1 MIAPMHDDVLEP
13 YLAQSLSPIN
23 NEENGFRKGK
33 VKWGSMMRLYYLVEN
48 RGLEGWNLKG
58 HACVAR
64 GSRVVC
70 FGACVTCVCSRPKKS
85 GILF

>member
-1 MIAPMHDDVLEP
+1 MKLLRHRGE
-13 YLAQSLSPIN
+13 LAAVSLIDAGA
-23 NEENGFRKGK
+23 NGFRKGWSGGIDDVDVLLFGRK
-33 VKWGSMMRLYYLVEN
+33 SRA
-48 RGLEGWNLKG
+48 RGLESWNLKR